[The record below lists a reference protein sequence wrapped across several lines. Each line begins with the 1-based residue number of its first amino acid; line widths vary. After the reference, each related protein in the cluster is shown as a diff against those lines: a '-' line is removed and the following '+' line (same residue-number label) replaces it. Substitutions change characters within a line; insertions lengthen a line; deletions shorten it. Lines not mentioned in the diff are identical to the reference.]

1 MTSKEQIAK
10 WAAEATLEYLEKQ
23 RLKETKSRADRRLRN
38 TRLLLRNYHLL
49 KAHCERSVYSISQ
62 STERPID
69 ILDDID
75 ALDRSTY
82 IDAIKRS
89 RTRTQI
95 IINHIDTMMDLY
107 RAYCEKSDKPED
119 FRRYRILKAVYFDQY
134 TIPAV
139 CEMENI
145 DISTYYRDNRDSIE
159 KLSALIFG
167 IDGLSTVRKT

>member
-1 MTSKEQIAK
+1 MNKEDVARIAVE
-10 WAAEATLEYLEKQ
+10 AALDFIEKRQQKEA
-23 RLKETKSRADRRLRN
+23 KSRADRRLRN

-49 KAHCERSVYSISQ
+49 KAHCDCSVYSIRQ
-62 STERPID
+62 SAERPID

-95 IINHIDTMMDLY
+95 IIDHIDTMMELY
-107 RAYCEKSDKPED
+107 LAYCEKSDKPED
-119 FRRYRILKAVYFDQY
+119 LRRYRILKAVYFDRY

-139 CEMENI
+139 CTMENI
-145 DISTYYRDNRDSIE
+145 DDSTYYRDSRDSIE

-167 IDGLSTVRKT
+167 IDGLSSMRKT